1 MTRVS
6 RWDPPLPATNS
17 LQALTHFFIL
27 QPRWLP
33 PQENNNSAGK
43 HNLKKRRYSNRG
55 VGSLR
60 PAAWATTIEPK
71 AAELEYKYSSIF
83 TQHPQLMT
91 RHEEKEAKNK
101 EQRLRGRVLGQ
112 ESARKR
118 DSRLKNYSLTL
129 PRRVHRQR
137 KNRPI
142 TAAKEIGA
150 ESAKLSAE
158 IGVGRDRHRFG
169 NDDRLIC
176 LSSADELEKNGRF
189 IGRKAVLEIKVTK
202 RGLEPAYHAVDA
214 RVPTTIL
221 HAQ

>member
-1 MTRVS
+1 MAGLEEWGGWRGSGRAREIEEQTMQRK
-6 RWDPPLPATNS
+6 
-17 LQALTHFFIL
+17 Q
-27 QPRWLP
+27 
-33 PQENNNSAGK
+33 AGK
-43 HNLKKRRYSNRG
+43 EWADEKTRLCRRRQCWSRSWMS
-55 VGSLR
+55 GS
-60 PAAWATTIEPK
+60 W
-71 AAELEYKYSSIF
+71 
-83 TQHPQLMT
+83 
-91 RHEEKEAKNK
+91 
-101 EQRLRGRVLGQ
+101 
-112 ESARKR
+112 
-118 DSRLKNYSLTL
+118 
-129 PRRVHRQR
+129 VHRQR

-176 LSSADELEKNGRF
+176 LHRSSADELEKNGRF